1 MGIRFNADEIFGMAE
16 RIEIN
21 GAEFYRRAAGLNAA
35 AESEKTLLDLADMEE
50 QHRRIFAIMRQ
61 ELSEKEKEP
70 TVFDA
75 EGQLGD
81 YLRAMADGSVFNLKS
96 DPAELLTG
104 NESMEEIINRA
115 LGLEK
120 DSIVFYLGIRDM
132 VPERLG
138 RNRLD
143 DIIRE
148 EMNHIS
154 ILSKELSSHRG

>member
-1 MGIRFNADEIFGMAE
+1 
-16 RIEIN
+16 
-21 GAEFYRRAAGLNAA
+21 
-35 AESEKTLLDLADMEE
+35 
-50 QHRRIFAIMRQ
+50 
-61 ELSEKEKEP
+61 
-70 TVFDA
+70 
-75 EGQLGD
+75 
-81 YLRAMADGSVFNLKS
+81 MADGSVFNLKS